1 MQRITERQNNV
12 VITDRMW
19 ARLLSSTNQP
29 SFMEVKSSDKDKKEN
44 SLDQLEDVHCSEDPS
59 VDEKI
64 RNNLGF
70 IAPITVPI
78 SRTGLKSGI

>member
-1 MQRITERQNNV
+1 
-12 VITDRMW
+12 
-19 ARLLSSTNQP
+19 
-29 SFMEVKSSDKDKKEN
+29 MEVKSSDEDKKEN

-64 RNNLGF
+64 SNNLGF
-70 IAPITVPI
+70 IAPITVPV